1 LSLKF
6 DEIEKL
12 IEQFEAETKSTRSEI
27 LEMCWHMR
35 GAVSYE
41 EGMLLSYNDR
51 QIISKM
57 IKDHIETTTKS
68 GLPYF

>member
-1 LSLKF
+1 LSLKLS
-6 DEIEKL
+6 EIEKL
-12 IEQFEAETKSTRSEI
+12 IEQFENETKAQRSEI

-35 GAVSYE
+35 GALSYE
-41 EGMLLSYNDR
+41 EGMLLSYSDR
-51 QIISKM
+51 EIISKM

>member
-12 IEQFEAETKSTRSEI
+12 IEQFEAETKATRSEI

>member
-1 LSLKF
+1 MSLKIE
-6 DEIEKL
+6 EIEQL
-12 IEQFEAETKSTRSEI
+12 IEQFEKETKATRSEI

-35 GAVSYE
+35 GALSYE

-51 QIISKM
+51 EIISKM